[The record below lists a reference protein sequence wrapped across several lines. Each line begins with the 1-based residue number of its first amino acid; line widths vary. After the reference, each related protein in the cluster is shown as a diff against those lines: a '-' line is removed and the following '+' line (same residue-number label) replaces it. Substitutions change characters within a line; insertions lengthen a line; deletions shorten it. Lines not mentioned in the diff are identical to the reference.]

1 MSKEAMGYIS
11 EKDLEELVAEE
22 NLAGG
27 TTWGCAV
34 ATATIG
40 ATVAFTTAFI
50 SNSGSTNACTKSCR
64 F

>member
-27 TTWGCAV
+27 TCGIFYG
-34 ATATIG
+34 IG
-40 ATVAFTTAFI
+40 TMY
-50 SNSGSTNACTKSCR
+50 SGFFGNH
-64 F
+64 